1 MALEPVHP
9 IMPVPVIEMG
19 GECSGDRLRELVRKL
34 AEAEA
39 SLEAS
44 LPGRID
50 AVIDPSSATPLLL
63 RRAQEALVASEQK
76 YRLVIENASDAI
88 VVVQDGLIKFF
99 NQRALDLSG
108 RSGVEMSSVSFI
120 DLIHDDDKEMVWE
133 RHCRRLS
140 GDDVPP
146 VYSFRIEDK
155 AGNTKWVEIRSVCIS
170 WEGRPAT
177 LNFLRDITERKM
189 AEEVLEAE
197 RAALEMRVLERT
209 QDLASANEA
218 LKEEISRRR
227 DWESAQEGHLSRIN
241 ALIQVSTEMMA
252 EKTVEGVLQ
261 RVTRAAVDL
270 TRARIGTAAHGIQGQ
285 NFQVLANCPEV
296 FGCSSGDVF
305 AIARGGVYLD
315 LIDKGP
321 SIRLTD
327 DEMRH
332 HPRWSDLPAG
342 HVPLRGLMG
351 ARLVGRNGRPCGLI
365 MVTDKQEGDFTAEDE
380 ALIMQLSAM
389 ASLGLQ
395 HIEARNEAEARAED
409 LEMERVK
416 LQEVLRQMPAGV
428 IIADASGKIALANDQ
443 IAQMRYHPFQGSVT
457 MDDYLNTIGHYPDGR
472 PYQKE
477 DWPLFR
483 SINRGEIV
491 SDEEITFR
499 HDDGTWSTILASSA
513 PVKDGE
519 GTIVAGV
526 VTFYDITERKQM
538 EESLIRSR
546 DELEARVEDRTEEL
560 VVANME
566 LQTEVSE
573 RMKYEAALVE
583 AKGKLQALIQASP
596 LAILTLDAEG
606 KVLSWNEAAEHIFG
620 WKEEEVLGKKLPIVP
635 EDREKEFRALI
646 NIALE
651 GRAFTGVEI
660 SRQKKNGAMIDVS
673 VSSAPLRDSSGRIY
687 GLMSVIDDIA
697 KRKAIE
703 RSLQENLYFLQRL
716 IDTIP
721 NPIFYIG
728 VDGRYL
734 GCNLA
739 YEKSLGGGLSR
750 DQIIGRSVYDLFPRD
765 QAERIA
771 RDDAQLLLNPGT
783 DSKEVDLV
791 TKDGRRFNY
800 IVNRAT
806 YTNSDGT
813 LAGMVG
819 VIVDITELK
828 AVETELRMAKEV
840 AEAAVGAKSEFLA
853 NMSHE
858 IRTPMNAVIGMA
870 GLLMDMDLTTE
881 QRECAETIRSSGEA
895 LLAVIND
902 ILDFSKTEGGKMELE
917 RRPFDLAECI
927 EDSLDLV
934 SASAAGKGLDLVYFT
949 DDQVADV
956 LIGDVTRLRQV
967 LVNLV
972 GNAVKFTDRGEVI
985 ITVDGR
991 QSHDGRYEVHFSIRD
1006 TGIGISPDQMAR
1018 LFQSFSQIDA
1028 STTRKY
1034 GGTGLGLAIS
1044 KRLVELMG
1052 GRIWAES
1059 EPGLGSVF
1067 HFTVM
1072 AEPGA
1077 IEQRPYQ
1084 RRSQPALAG
1093 KRLLV
1098 VDDNKS
1104 SCRMLTSF
1112 ARRWGVLAR
1121 DASSAAE
1128 ALRLAGEER
1137 FDAAILDMKM
1147 PGMSAKALAKELSSA
1162 REMPVAVM
1170 GHLGAREPLA
1180 RERFLAKPVKLSML
1194 YDLLMS
1200 IFSQSRASRPAA
1212 VLDGPGLTR
1221 DLRVLLAEDN
1231 AVNQKVALKMLERLG
1246 CRADV
1251 AANGIEVLQALE
1263 RQHYDVILM
1272 DVQMP
1277 EMDGLEAARLAR
1289 ERWPL
1294 GPKIIAITAYALE
1307 GDRERCLEAGMDDYI
1322 SKPVQMKE
1330 LAEALARCQPS
1341 K

>member
-1 MALEPVHP
+1 
-9 IMPVPVIEMG
+9 MG
-19 GECSGDRLRELVRKL
+19 GECSDGRLRNLVRKL

-44 LPGRID
+44 LPGKID

-108 RSGVEMSSVSFI
+108 RSADEMTSASFVN
-120 DLIHDDDKEMVWE
+120 LIHDDDKEMVWD
-133 RHCRRLS
+133 RHHRRLQ

-146 VYSFRIEDK
+146 IYSFRIEDRTGK
-155 AGNTKWVEIRSVCIS
+155 TKWAEIRSVCIS

-177 LNFLRDITERKM
+177 LNFLRNITERKM

-197 RAALEMRVLERT
+197 RVKLEMRVSERT
-209 QDLASANEA
+209 KDLARANQA
-218 LKEEISRRR
+218 LREEISRRQA
-227 DWESAQEGHLSRIN
+227 WESAQEGHLARIN
-241 ALIQVSTEMMA
+241 SLIQVSTQVMA
-252 EKTVEGVLQ
+252 EKTVEGVLA
-261 RVTRAAVDL
+261 RVTSAAVDL
-270 TRARIGTAAHGIQGQ
+270 TRARIGTAAHSLRGQ
-285 NFQVLANCPEV
+285 SFQVLTNCPEV
-296 FGCSSGDVF
+296 SGCAGGDVF
-305 AIARGGVYLD
+305 AVVRGGVYQD

-327 DEMRH
+327 DEMRL
-332 HPRWSDLPAG
+332 HPRWSGLPDG

-351 ARLVGRNGRPCGLI
+351 ARLVGSNGRPCGLI
-365 MVTDKQEGDFTAEDE
+365 MVTDKDEGDFTAEDE
-380 ALIMQLSAM
+380 ALLLQLSAM

-395 HIEARNEAEARAED
+395 HIEARSDAEARAED

-443 IAQMRYHPFQGSVT
+443 IAQMRHHPPHDSAT
-457 MDDYLNTIGHYPDGR
+457 LEDYLNIIGRYPDGR
-472 PYQKE
+472 PYQKD

-491 SDEEITFR
+491 SDEEIIFR
-499 HDDGTWSTILASSA
+499 RHDGTWGTMLANSA

-519 GTIVAGV
+519 GKIVAGV

-538 EESLIRSR
+538 EEALRRSR
-546 DELEARVEDRTEEL
+546 DELEARVKDRTEDL
-560 VVANME
+560 VIANEE
-566 LQTEVSE
+566 LQAEVSE
-573 RMKYEAALVE
+573 RMKYEEALTE
-583 AKGKLQALIQASP
+583 AKSKLQALIQASP
-596 LAILTLDAEG
+596 LAILTLDTEG
-606 KVLSWNEAAEHIFG
+606 KVLSWNEAAERIFC

-646 NIALE
+646 GIALQ
-651 GRAFTGVEI
+651 GKVFTGVEI
-660 SRQKKNGAMIDVS
+660 TRRKKNGSMIDVS
-673 VSSAPLRDSSGRIY
+673 VSSAPLYDSSGKIY
-687 GLMSVIDDIA
+687 GLMSVIDDIT

-739 YEKSLGGGLSR
+739 YEKSLGGGLSK
-750 DQIIGRSVYDLFPRD
+750 DQIIGRSVYDLFSRD

-771 RDDAQLLLNPGT
+771 RDDAELLQSPGA
-783 DSKEVDLV
+783 DSKKVDLV

-828 AVETELRMAKEV
+828 AVETELRKAKEI

-917 RRPFDLAECI
+917 RQPFDLAECI

-934 SASAAGKGLDLVYFT
+934 SASAAGKGLDVVYFI

-972 GNAVKFTDRGEVI
+972 GNAVKFTERGEVI

-991 QSHDGRYEVHFSIRD
+991 RGDDGRYEVHFSISD

-1028 STTRKY
+1028 SMTRRY

-1059 EPGLGSVF
+1059 IPAKGSKF
-1067 HFTVM
+1067 HFTIM

-1077 IEQRPYQ
+1077 MEQRAYQ
-1084 RRSQPALAG
+1084 KRDQPALAG

-1098 VDDNKS
+1098 VDDNES
-1104 SCRMLTSF
+1104 SRKMLTSF
-1112 ARRWGVLAR
+1112 ARRWGILAQ
-1121 DASSAAE
+1121 DASSTAE
-1128 ALRLAGEER
+1128 ALRLVKEGE
-1137 FDAAILDMKM
+1137 FDAAILDMGM
-1147 PGMSAKALAKELSSA
+1147 PEMSSKALALEISRI
-1162 REMPVAVM
+1162 REMPMAVM
-1170 GHLGAREPLA
+1170 GHLGAREPMS
-1180 RERFLAKPVKLSML
+1180 REHFLAKPVKPSML
-1194 YDLLMS
+1194 YDLLMR
-1200 IFSQSRASRPAA
+1200 IFSLSQASRPAA
-1212 VLDGPGLTR
+1212 VLEKPRLMKG
-1221 DLRVLLAEDN
+1221 LRVLLAEDN
-1231 AVNQKVALKMLERLG
+1231 AVNQKVALKMLGRLE

-1251 AANGIEVLQALE
+1251 AANGVEVLQALE

-1277 EMDGLEAARLAR
+1277 EMDGLEATRALRQ
-1289 ERWPL
+1289 RWPL

-1330 LAEALARCQPS
+1330 LAEALARCQLS